1 MPIQMEG
8 VATPERVEATD
19 WEAIE
24 RSPEFRELVARRRS
38 FVVPAT
44 VFFLGWYVGFV
55 LLCGYA
61 PRFMG
66 RSVYEGLTVG
76 YTLALSQF
84 VMVWALTWA
93 YLRVADRVF
102 DPLRSRVREL
112 ATRSA
117 PSGRFARTTE
127 TERVREEAVR

>member
-1 MPIQMEG
+1 VSIRLEG
-8 VATPERVEATD
+8 VATPERATATD

-44 VFFLGWYVGFV
+44 VFFLGWYLGFV

-61 PRFMG
+61 PEFMG

-84 VMVWALTWA
+84 VMVWALTWV

-102 DPLRSRVREL
+102 DPLRRRVVENALRG
-112 ATRSA
+112 TS
-117 PSGRFARTTE
+117 SGRFTRTTE
-127 TERVREEAVR
+127 TERAREEAIR

>member
-1 MPIQMEG
+1 MP
-8 VATPERVEATD
+8 ASTD

-24 RSPEFRELVARRRS
+24 RSPEFRELVARKRR
-38 FVVPAT
+38 FVAPAT
-44 VFFLGWYVGFV
+44 VFFLGWYLGFI

-61 PRFMG
+61 PKFMG

-84 VMVWALTWA
+84 VMVWALTWL

-102 DPLRSRVREL
+102 DPLAARVREQAL
-112 ATRSA
+112 RGEPT
-117 PSGRFARTTE
+117 GRF
-127 TERVREEAVR
+127 ERRPEPVAPRQEVPR